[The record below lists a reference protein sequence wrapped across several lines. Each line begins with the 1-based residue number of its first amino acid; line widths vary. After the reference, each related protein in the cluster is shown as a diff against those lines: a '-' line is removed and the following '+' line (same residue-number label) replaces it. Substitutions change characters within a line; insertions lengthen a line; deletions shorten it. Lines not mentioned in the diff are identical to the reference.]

1 MLLSFNAFRPEVR
14 AANNNCGIIDMFTI
28 KIPLTSFALAA
39 VFGVAM
45 ANLSSLALA
54 QLPST
59 PSCFGVVL
67 KGMNG
72 CAGGIQ
78 MICAGALARPAVF
91 PQNFDCL
98 PSNRWIAPSHL
109 PQPGR
114 V

>member
-1 MLLSFNAFRPEVR
+1 
-14 AANNNCGIIDMFTI
+14 MFTI
-28 KIPLTSFALAA
+28 KITLTSFALAA

-72 CAGGIQ
+72 CAGG
-78 MICAGALARPAVF
+78 AGALARPAVF

>member
-1 MLLSFNAFRPEVR
+1 MF
-14 AANNNCGIIDMFTI
+14 DMFTI
-28 KIPLTSFALAA
+28 KITLTSFTLAA
-39 VFGVAM
+39 AFCVAM

-72 CAGGIQ
+72 CAGGIR
-78 MICAGALARPAVF
+78 MICPGALARPALF
-91 PQNFDCL
+91 PQDLECL
-98 PSNRWIAPSHL
+98 PSNRWTAPSHL